1 MRLSSISAGRCR
13 SRGLRYA
20 GEHQG
25 YVIEGGFELSVDAL
39 QSARNFY
46 VCGRK
51 TNPQDART
59 MAITLCV
66 NDIQRKTIA
75 LTEGNINVGIVD
87 PILLAGIANVFRV
100 ELNTLDPESQLPAG
114 DASQAVVITHVV
126 IDDQV
131 VDRF

>member
-1 MRLSSISAGRCR
+1 M
-13 SRGLRYA
+13 
-20 GEHQG
+20 
-25 YVIEGGFELSVDAL
+25 IEGGFELRVEAL

-51 TNPQDART
+51 TNPLDART
-59 MAITLCV
+59 MAVTLCV

-100 ELNTLDPESQLPAG
+100 ELNYLDPESQLPAG
-114 DASQAVVITHVV
+114 DASKAVVITHVV
-126 IDDQV
+126 IDGQV